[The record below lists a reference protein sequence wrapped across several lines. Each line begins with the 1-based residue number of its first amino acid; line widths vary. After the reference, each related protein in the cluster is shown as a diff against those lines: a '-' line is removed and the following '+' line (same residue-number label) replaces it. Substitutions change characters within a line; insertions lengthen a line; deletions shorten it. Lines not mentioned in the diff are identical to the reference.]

1 MKNEFEKKI
10 SELLNSNGGFDFAGI
25 KHMAQFHT
33 RAGVSSLT
41 SGVCFL
47 SEVDDDDIEQI
58 PDFILSDTLEKD
70 LDVAINVCAMGL
82 RETKYLPK
90 GTRIGS
96 RMGAVI
102 EGEPEGAYLKFW
114 EDFEIFN
121 FADEPLYTEEILWT
135 AEAAG
140 QTRLATALWLI
151 VKDICDDGRMLSE
164 DWYFARIL
172 LEYFRE
178 YPIKLESAFLIGE
191 LFKELCIKQAY
202 EGDLSAYYV
211 NLADE
216 QLRRQRGA
224 ESTKKKAEELREF
237 CVELFVEMAGQVGPR
252 LMMAPAEVQANE
264 LRRTALSKR
273 PDDFVR
279 SGKPYSVE
287 WFLRN
292 ILEDRKVEIVEKLES
307 RRR

>member
-1 MKNEFEKKI
+1 M
-10 SELLNSNGGFDFAGI
+10 SELLRSDGGFDFLGI
-25 KHMAQFHT
+25 KRIAQFHT
-33 RAGVSSLT
+33 RGGVSNLT
-41 SGVCFL
+41 SWIGFL
-47 SEVDDDDIEQI
+47 EAVDVEDIEQI

-82 RETKYLPK
+82 RKTKYLPN
-90 GTRIGS
+90 GTQTGS
-96 RMGAVI
+96 RGGAI
-102 EGEPEGAYLKFW
+102 SEDEHEGAYLKSW
-114 EDFEIFN
+114 EDFEIVN
-121 FADEPLYTEEILWT
+121 FVDEPLYTEEILST

-151 VKDICDDGRMLSE
+151 VKDICEDGRMLSE

-172 LEYFRE
+172 HEYFRE

-237 CVELFVEMAGQVGPR
+237 CVELFVEMAGQGGPR
-252 LMMAPAEVQANE
+252 LMMAPAEVQAHE
-264 LRRTALSKR
+264 LRKAALGKR

-292 ILEDRKVEIVEKLES
+292 IIEDRKVQIVEKLENQ
-307 RRR
+307 RL

>member
-1 MKNEFEKKI
+1 MKTEFEKKI
-10 SELLNSNGGFDFAGI
+10 SELLNSDGGFDFFGI
-25 KHMAQFHT
+25 KHMAQFRT
-33 RAGVSSLT
+33 RAGVSNLT
-41 SGVCFL
+41 SGVGFL
-47 SEVDDDDIEQI
+47 DAVDDDNIEQI

-70 LDVAINVCAMGL
+70 LDVAVHICAFSL
-82 RETKYLPK
+82 KETKYLPNETEV
-90 GTRIGS
+90 GGRAGLVTR
-96 RMGAVI
+96 
-102 EGEPEGAYLKFW
+102 GEDEREYLKSW
-114 EDFEIFN
+114 EDFEIIN
-121 FADEPLYTEEILWT
+121 FEGQPLYTEEILSA
-135 AEAAG
+135 AEAG
-140 QTRLATALWLI
+140 GETRLATALWLI

-172 LEYFRE
+172 HEYFRE

-237 CVELFVEMAGQVGPR
+237 CVELFVEMAGQGGPR

-264 LRRTALSKR
+264 LRRAALGKR

-292 ILEDRKVEIVEKLES
+292 IIEDRKVQIVEKLENQ
-307 RRR
+307 RL

>member
-1 MKNEFEKKI
+1 MKTEFEKKV
-10 SELLNSNGGFDFAGI
+10 SELLHSDGGFDFLGI
-25 KHMAQFHT
+25 KHMAQFGT
-33 RAGVSSLT
+33 RAGVSNLT
-41 SGVCFL
+41 SWVGFM
-47 SEVDDDDIEQI
+47 EAVDDEDIEQV

-70 LDVAINVCAMGL
+70 LYVAINVCAMGL
-82 RETKYLPK
+82 QKTKYLPN
-90 GTRIGS
+90 GTQTGS
-96 RMGAVI
+96 RMGAVS
-102 EGEPEGAYLKFW
+102 EGEHEGAYLKSW
-114 EDFEIFN
+114 EDFEIVDFV
-121 FADEPLYTEEILWT
+121 DEPLYTEEILSA

-140 QTRLATALWLI
+140 QTRLAAALWSI
-151 VKDICDDGRMLSE
+151 VRDICEDGRMLSE
-164 DWYFARIL
+164 DWYYARIL
-172 LEYFRE
+172 HEYFRE

-202 EGDLSAYYV
+202 EGDLSDYYN

-237 CVELFVEMAGQVGPR
+237 CVELFVEMALQVGPR

-264 LRRTALSKR
+264 LRKTALSQR

-292 ILEDRKVEIVEKLES
+292 IIEDRKIQIVERLET
-307 RRR
+307 

>member
-1 MKNEFEKKI
+1 MKTEFEKKV
-10 SELLNSNGGFDFAGI
+10 SELLNSDGGFDLFGI
-25 KHMAQFHT
+25 KHIAQFRT
-33 RAGVSSLT
+33 RAGVSNLT
-41 SGVCFL
+41 SWVGLL
-47 SEVDDDDIEQI
+47 SSVDDDDIEQI

-70 LDVAINVCAMGL
+70 LDVAITVCAL
-82 RETKYLPK
+82 SLKKTKYLPN
-90 GTRIGS
+90 GTQVGS
-96 RMGAVI
+96 WGGKI
-102 EGEPEGAYLKFW
+102 SEDEHEGAYLKSW
-114 EDFEIFN
+114 EDFEIVN
-121 FADEPLYTEEILWT
+121 FVGEPLYTDEILST
-135 AEAAG
+135 AEATG
-140 QTRLATALWLI
+140 ETRLAAALWSI
-151 VKDICDDGRMLSE
+151 VRDICEDGRMLSE
-164 DWYFARIL
+164 DWYYARIL
-172 LEYFRE
+172 HEYFRE

-202 EGDLSAYYV
+202 EGDLSAYYD

-264 LRRTALSKR
+264 LRKAALSKR

-279 SGKPYSVE
+279 TGKPYSVE

-292 ILEDRKVEIVEKLES
+292 IIEDRKVQIVEKLENQ
-307 RRR
+307 RL